1 MLNSVWSLISLV
13 HVDAVMFCELV
24 CPTPVGPGAVT
35 DICSFISISP
45 QGTEVFPLLGSVL
58 HDPEVFEQPEEFNP
72 DRFLDADGGFKKQE
86 AFLPFSLGKRVCLG
100 EGLARAELFLLVTAI
115 LQAFF
120 LESPCLPRSLS
131 LLPAVSGLFNIPP
144 AFQLQVRPR

>member
-1 MLNSVWSLISLV
+1 MPGPAHPSSSLRPGCEEGWPSPISL
-13 HVDAVMFCELV
+13 
-24 CPTPVGPGAVT
+24 
-35 DICSFISISP
+35 SP
-45 QGTEVFPLLGSVL
+45 P
-58 HDPEVFEQPEEFNP
+58 
-72 DRFLDADGGFKKQE
+72 
-86 AFLPFSLGKRVCLG
+86 GKRVCLG

-120 LESPCLPRSLS
+120 LESPCPPRSLS